1 MSKYST
7 STDDVEAQSAVPVP
21 LPSAVAVASS
31 APAAASGY
39 DDEAGK
45 GIGMAMFFCIVLG
58 SVLALGW
65 IPLLGAV
72 IGASI
77 CLIAAIVLASTIT
90 CGCCGGSKL
99 NLNPKV
105 KRWSTATLSCL
116 VGILILIAYYTFF
129 IVAGAFIEGENNV
142 YVGADVV
149 MALKVVFGV
158 LFFLAAVYAG
168 IFTWGRKSCG
178 NA

>member
-7 STDDVEAQSAVPVP
+7 STDDVEAQSPVPVP
-21 LPSAVAVASS
+21 LP
-31 APAAASGY
+31 AASGY

-58 SVLALGW
+58 SALAW

-77 CLIAAIVLASTIT
+77 FLIAAIVLASTIT
-90 CGCCGGSKL
+90 CGCCGGSNL

-105 KRWSTATLSCL
+105 KRWSTAALICL
-116 VGILILIAYYTFF
+116 VIHWILILIASF
-129 IVAGAFIEGENNV
+129 IVAGAINEGENDV
-142 YVGADVV
+142 YVGETGVI
-149 MALKVVFGV
+149 MALNVVSGI
-158 LFFLAAVYAG
+158 LFFLAAVFAG